1 MKTVAP
7 PPGDPMES
15 LVFAGITALL
25 IFVALFAIGVL
36 LSRLYRRASK
46 ETAFVKTGL
55 GGANVIMDG
64 GALVLPVFH
73 GVVDVSLKTHKL
85 VVKRTQQQALI
96 TNDKLRADV
105 EVEFYVRVKKDS
117 ESVQAAA
124 QTLGTRTNDP
134 DALKE
139 LVEGKFVD
147 ALRSVAAGM
156 KLEELHLKR
165 ADFVQKVRESASED
179 LAKNGL
185 ELESASLVGLDQ
197 TDQKFFNPDNS
208 FDAEGLR
215 LIKAITEAKRKERFD
230 IEATTNVA
238 IAERDREQTKARLE
252 IERETET
259 ARLEQERSLAEQRAT
274 TQSQVASREAESK
287 RLSEVARIEAERAA
301 KEAMVDAERSVQE
314 RQIEVEKTLQLR
326 RQESEA
332 AVAEQSRAKSAAEKL
347 AADARAEAA
356 AAEERVR
363 TAAAVEIADREK
375 RVKLVKASEDAER
388 EALAVTVAARA
399 EREAAEARAVARRT
413 EAEAQAEAEKLLA
426 EALAAKLDVEAEGAR
441 KLTAAKNTIE
451 DRVVGMEQRLRLIE
465 ALPAILAAA
474 TKPLERIESIK
485 VVDVGGIGAGA
496 SHANGAAEGGMP
508 ASGSAALAEHVVS
521 AALRHRV
528 QAPVM
533 DALLREIGVT
543 DTGSMR
549 GLLASLD
556 EGSAPPPG
564 PAAR

>member
-1 MKTVAP
+1 
-7 PPGDPMES
+7 MES
-15 LVFAGITALL
+15 LVFAGVVASVTV
-25 IFVALFAIGVL
+25 VALFAVGVV

-55 GGANVIMDG
+55 GGARVIMDG

-124 QTLGTRTNDP
+124 QTLGARTNDP

-165 ADFVQKVRESASED
+165 ADFVQKVRESVSED

-197 TDQKFFNPDNS
+197 TDQKFFNPDNA
-208 FDAEGLR
+208 FDAEGLKR
-215 LIKAITEAKRKERFD
+215 IKEITEAKRKERFD

-259 ARLEQERSLAEQRAT
+259 ARLDQERSLAEQRAA
-274 TQSQVASREAESK
+274 TQAQVAAKEAEGK
-287 RLSEVARIEAERAA
+287 RQAEVAQIEADRAA
-301 KEAMVDAERSVQE
+301 KEARVEAERSVQE
-314 RQIEVEKTLQLR
+314 RQIEREKTLQLR

-332 AVAEQSRAKSAAEKL
+332 AVAEQSKAKSAAEKA

-363 TAAAVEIADREK
+363 TAAAVEVAEREK

-399 EREAAEARAVARRT
+399 DREAAEARATAKRT
-413 EAEAQAEAEKLLA
+413 EAEAQAAAEKLLA
-426 EALAAKLDVEAEGAR
+426 EALAAKLEVEAEGAR

-451 DRVVGMEQRLRLIE
+451 ERVVGMEQRLRLID

-485 VVDVGGIGAGA
+485 VVDVAGIGAGA
-496 SHANGAAEGGMP
+496 PAQGGGGEGHGPAAGAIG
-508 ASGSAALAEHVVS
+508 LAEQVVS

-528 QAPVM
+528 QAPVL
-533 DALLREIGVT
+533 DALLGEIGVA
-543 DTGSMR
+543 DAGSLR
-549 GLLASLD
+549 GLMSGLD
-556 EGSAPPPG
+556 GA
-564 PAAR
+564 PAAPGKAAPKLPAPSGA